1 MDSIVVGKCRD
12 DAAVQ
17 KCIVGAAAAQLLC

>member
-12 DAAVQ
+12 AAAVQ
-17 KCIVGAAAAQLLC
+17 KCIVGAAVTHFLC